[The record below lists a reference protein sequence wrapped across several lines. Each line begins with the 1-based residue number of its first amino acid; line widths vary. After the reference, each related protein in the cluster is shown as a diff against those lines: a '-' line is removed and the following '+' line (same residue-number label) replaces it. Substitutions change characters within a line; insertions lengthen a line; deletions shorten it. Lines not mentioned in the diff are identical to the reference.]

1 MNRFSISVRCATAT
15 AAALLSLTISSSVAA
30 QDRTVPGTADSAGA
44 LILSLTEAVRLAEQK
59 SHEVRIARAGVTR
72 ARGLELQVSSQLL
85 PQLFGSAG
93 YTKTLRSQF
102 SALES
107 PDTST
112 STSPPGP
119 CEQYLR
125 DPAATTAERLAGLE
139 DAQRCALGSNPFG
152 GFGNLGF
159 GAANQYQLGLSLSQ
173 NIFAGGRIRSQIA
186 AARADRRAA
195 EVTLASERAEAALTV
210 AQAYFDAA
218 LSARLAAIAELSLR
232 QSDAVVSQVQLARDV
247 GRTSEFELLRA
258 RVARDNQRPIII
270 QRQGEREIALLRLRQ
285 LLDLALDVPV
295 QLVTPVDDT
304 AAVYAAIAPI
314 RILTEG
320 DDFESRAPVRA
331 ARAGVDA
338 GQASL
343 RAVRA
348 QRLPT
353 VSLTSNYGRV
363 AFPTSGFPGSGDFRE
378 NWTIGIAAQVPLFTG
393 GRQRGEE
400 MSARAALDESRARLE
415 QTRDLAALDVRVQ
428 ETALAQARG
437 AWEAS
442 AGTAEQ
448 AERAYSIA
456 QVRYREGISTQLEL
470 DDSRLLL
477 EQAQVNRA
485 TAARNLQLAIVRV
498 ALLQDLPLQ
507 LQSAGIQIPVTQPAS
522 PEPPRTNTTQPQGQR
537 AAQQQIPGTS
547 IP

>member
-1 MNRFSISVRCATAT
+1 MTRFAMIARD
-15 AAALLSLTISSSVAA
+15 AAATFSLLILIAAGAAA
-30 QDRTVPGTADSAGA
+30 QRPVAPAGDSAGA
-44 LILSLTEAVRLAEQK
+44 ISLTLADAVRLAEQK
-59 SHEVRIARAGVTR
+59 SHEVRIARAGVIR
-72 ARGLELQVSSQLL
+72 ARGLELQAASQLL
-85 PQLFGSAG
+85 PQLFGSAA

-102 SALES
+102 SALTS
-107 PDTST
+107 PDTAT

-125 DPAATTAERLAGLE
+125 DPAASTADRLAGLE
-139 DAQRCALGSNPFG
+139 DAQRCALGDNPFG

-159 GAANQYQLGLSLSQ
+159 GAAHQYQLGLSLSQ
-173 NIFAGGRIRSQIA
+173 NVFAGGRIRSQIA
-186 AARADRRAA
+186 AARAGQRAA
-195 EVTLASERAEAALTV
+195 EVTLASERAQAALTV

-218 LSARLAAIAELSLR
+218 LSDRLAAIAEFSLR
-232 QSDAVVSQVQLARDV
+232 QSDAVVSQVQLAREV

-258 RVARDNQRPIII
+258 RVARDNQRPVLVA
-270 QRQGEREIALLRLRQ
+270 RQSERETSLLRLRQ
-285 LLDLALDVPV
+285 LLDLRLDAPV
-295 QLVTPVDDT
+295 QLVTLVDDT
-304 AAVYAAIAPI
+304 AAVYVAIAPM
-314 RILTEG
+314 RTT
-320 DDFESRAPVRA
+320 DVTDADSRAPVRA

-363 AFPTSGFPGSGDFRE
+363 AYPTSGFPGNNDFRE
-378 NWTIGIAAQVPLFTG
+378 NWTVGLAAQVPLFTG

-400 MSARAALDESRARLE
+400 MAARASLEESRARLE
-415 QTRDLAALDVRVQ
+415 QTKDLAALDVRVQ

-448 AERAYSIA
+448 AERAYAIA

-485 TAARNLQLAIVRV
+485 IAARNLQLAIVRV

-507 LQSAGIQIPVTQPAS
+507 LQSAGIQMPAQQVPL
-522 PEPPRTNTTQPQGQR
+522 PELPRTNTAQAPGRQ
-537 AAQQQIPGTS
+537 AAQQQIPGTT

>member
-1 MNRFSISVRCATAT
+1 MIRPPMLRRLAAAAVLFASATAGAQDRPAVAT
-15 AAALLSLTISSSVAA
+15 DSAGGITLSLT
-30 QDRTVPGTADSAGA
+30 D
-44 LILSLTEAVRLAEQK
+44 AVRLAEQN
-59 SHEVRIARAGVTR
+59 SHDVRIARAGVSR
-72 ARGLELQVSSQLL
+72 ARGLELQAASQLL

-93 YTKTLRSQF
+93 YTKTLKSQF
-102 SALES
+102 SVLAS
-107 PDTST
+107 PDTTT

-119 CEQYLR
+119 CDQYLR
-125 DPAATTAERLAGLE
+125 DPSSTTAERLAGLE
-139 DAQRCALGSNPFG
+139 EAQRCALGANPFG
-152 GFGNLGF
+152 GFDNLGF

-173 NIFAGGRIRSQIA
+173 NLFNGGRVRSQVA
-186 AARADRRAA
+186 AARAGVRAA
-195 EVTLASERAEAALTV
+195 EVTLASERAQAALTV

-218 LSARLAAIAELSLR
+218 LSARLASIAELALR
-232 QSDAVVSQVQLARDV
+232 QSDAVVSQVQLAREV

-258 RVARDNQRPIII
+258 RVARDNQRPVIV
-270 QRQGEREIALLRLRQ
+270 QRRSERDIALLRLRQ
-285 LLDLALDVPV
+285 LLDLPLDAPV
-295 QLVTPVDDT
+295 QLITPVEDT
-304 AAVYAAIAPI
+304 SAVYAAIAP
-314 RILTEG
+314 LTPPAG
-320 DDFESRAPVRA
+320 YDADSRAPVRA

-343 RAVRA
+343 RAIRA
-348 QRLPT
+348 QRLP
-353 VSLTSNYGRV
+353 SLTFISNYGRV
-363 AFPTSGFPGSGDFRE
+363 AYPANAFPSNSDFRE
-378 NWTIGIAAQVPLFTG
+378 NLTVGLSAQMPIFTG

-415 QTRDLAALDVRVQ
+415 QTRDLAALDIRVQ
-428 ETALAQARG
+428 ETTLAQARG

-498 ALLQDLPLQ
+498 TLLRDLPLQ
-507 LQSAGIQIPVTQPAS
+507 LQAAGIQMPAQQA
-522 PEPPRTNTTQPQGQR
+522 PPQEPPRTNTTQPQGQQ
-537 AAQQQIPGTS
+537 AAQQQIPGTQ

>member
-1 MNRFSISVRCATAT
+1 MTRFRLSLRRAASAVLIAS
-15 AAALLSLTISSSVAA
+15 AAASTSAA
-30 QDRTVPGTADSAGA
+30 QDRAVPVRADSTGA
-44 LILSLTEAVRLAEQK
+44 IALSLTDAVRLAEQK
-59 SHEVRIARAGVTR
+59 SHDVRIARAGVTR
-72 ARGLELQVSSQLL
+72 ARGQELQASSQLL
-85 PQLFGSAG
+85 PQLFGSAA
-93 YTKTLRSQF
+93 YTRTLRSQF
-102 SALES
+102 SALAG

-125 DPAATTAERLAGLE
+125 DPSSTTEQRLAGLE
-139 DAQRCALGSNPFG
+139 DAQRCALGTNPFG
-152 GFGNLGF
+152 GFGELGF
-159 GAANQYQLGLSLSQ
+159 GAANQYNLGLSLSQ
-173 NIFAGGRIRSQIA
+173 SIFTGGRIRSQIT
-186 AARADRRAA
+186 AARAGTRAA
-195 EVTLASERAEAALTV
+195 EVTLAAERAQAALTV

-247 GRTSEFELLRA
+247 GTTSEFELLRA
-258 RVARDNQRPIII
+258 RVARDNQRPVLV
-270 QRQGEREIALLRLRQ
+270 QRQSERDIALLRLRQ
-285 LLDLALDVPV
+285 LLALPLDAPV
-295 QLVTPVDDT
+295 RLVTSVDDT
-304 AAVYAAIAPI
+304 AAVYAAIEPI
-314 RILTEG
+314 RLSTDA
-320 DDFESRAPVRA
+320 DDIESRAPVRA

-338 GQASL
+338 GQALL
-343 RAVRA
+343 RATRA
-348 QRLPT
+348 QRLPS

-363 AFPTSGFPGSGDFRE
+363 AFPTTGFPGNDDFRE
-378 NWTIGIAAQVPLFTG
+378 NWTIGIGAQVPLFTG

-400 MSARAALDESRARLE
+400 MAARASLDESRARLE
-415 QTRDLAALDVRVQ
+415 QTRDLAALDARVQ

-498 ALLQDLPLQ
+498 TLLQDLPLQ
-507 LQSAGIQIPVTQPAS
+507 LQSAGIQMPAQQAPP
-522 PEPPRTNTTQPQGQR
+522 PEPPRSSTAQSSGQQ
-537 AAQQQIPGTS
+537 AAQTQIPGTT

>member
-1 MNRFSISVRCATAT
+1 MTLLPPPLRYVP
-15 AAALLSLTISSSVAA
+15 AALLFCVTAASARAQEMPRSSL
-30 QDRTVPGTADSAGA
+30 ADSAVMT
-44 LILSLTEAVRLAEQK
+44 LSLTDAVRLAEQK
-59 SHEVRIARAGVTR
+59 SHDVRIARAGVTR
-72 ARGLELQVSSQLL
+72 ARGLELQVASQLL
-85 PQLFGSAG
+85 PQLFGSAA
-93 YTKTLRSQF
+93 YTRTLRSQF
-102 SALES
+102 SALAR
-107 PDTST
+107 PDTSAT
-112 STSPPGP
+112 TSPPGP
-119 CEQYLR
+119 CDQYLR
-125 DPAATTAERLAGLE
+125 DASATTAERIAGLE
-139 DAQRCALGSNPFG
+139 DAQRCALGGNPFG
-152 GFGNLGF
+152 GLGDLGF
-159 GAANQYQLGLSLSQ
+159 GAANQYNLGLSLSQ
-173 NIFAGGRIRSQIA
+173 NLFTGGRIRSQLA
-186 AARADRRAA
+186 AARAGLRAA
-195 EVTLASERAEAALTV
+195 EVTLASERAQAALTV

-218 LSARLAAIAELSLR
+218 LSARLAAIAELSLL

-258 RVARDNQRPIII
+258 RVARDNQRPVIV
-270 QRQGEREIALLRLRQ
+270 QRRSERDIAMLRLRQ
-285 LLDLALDVPV
+285 LLDLPLDAPV
-295 QLVTPVDDT
+295 RLVTPVEDT
-304 AAVYAAIAPI
+304 AAVYAAIDPI
-314 RILTEG
+314 TPSSL
-320 DDFESRAPVRA
+320 DDDPDSRAPVRV

-353 VSLTSNYGRV
+353 ISLTSNYGRV
-363 AFPTSGFPGSGDFRE
+363 AFPASGFPGNDDFRE
-378 NWTIGIAAQVPLFTG
+378 NWTVGLGAQVPLFTG

-400 MSARAALDESRARLE
+400 MAARAALEESRARLE

-448 AERAYSIA
+448 AERAFSIA

-485 TAARNLQLAIVRV
+485 TAARNFQLAIVRV
-498 ALLQDLPLQ
+498 ALLRDLPLQ
-507 LQSAGIQIPVTQPAS
+507 LQAAGIQMPAQA
-522 PEPPRTNTTQPQGQR
+522 PPPGPPRANTTQPQGQQ
-537 AAQQQIPGTS
+537 AAQQQIPGTQ

>member
-1 MNRFSISVRCATAT
+1 MNRPSIRTPALLAF
-15 AAALLSLTISSSVAA
+15 AALFLAFAPPSGAQERPAGLVQDSTLSITLTL
-30 QDRTVPGTADSAGA
+30 AD
-44 LILSLTEAVRLAEQK
+44 AVKLAELN
-59 SHEVRIARAGVTR
+59 SHDVSIARAGVMR
-72 ARGLELQVSSQLL
+72 ARGQELQLSSQLL
-85 PQLFGSAG
+85 PQLFGSAA

-102 SALES
+102 SALAS

-112 STSPPGP
+112 TTSPPGP
-119 CEQYLR
+119 CDQYLR
-125 DPAATTAERLAGLE
+125 DPSATTAERLAGLE
-139 DAQRCALGSNPFG
+139 DAQLCALGSNPFG
-152 GFGNLGF
+152 GFRNLGF

-173 NIFAGGRIRSQIA
+173 HIFAGGRIRSQIA
-186 AARADRRAA
+186 AARAGRRAA
-195 EVTLASERAEAALTV
+195 EVTLASERAQAALTV

-218 LSARLAAIAELSLR
+218 LSARLAAIAELSMR
-232 QSDAVVSQVQLARDV
+232 QSDAVVTQVQLSRDV

-258 RVARDNQRPIII
+258 RVARDNQRPVIV
-270 QRQGEREIALLRLRQ
+270 QRRSESEIALLRLRQ
-285 LLDLALDVPV
+285 LLDLPLDARV
-295 QLVTPVDDT
+295 QLVTPVEDT
-304 AAVYAAIAPI
+304 GAVYVAIAPL
-314 RILTEG
+314 RLSSG
-320 DDFESRAPVRA
+320 DGDVESRAPVRA

-378 NWTIGIAAQVPLFTG
+378 NWTIGLGAQVPLFTG

-400 MSARAALDESRARLE
+400 MAARATLNESRARLE
-415 QTRDLAALDVRVQ
+415 QTRDLAALDLRVQ
-428 ETALAQARG
+428 ETSLAQARG

-485 TAARNLQLAIVRV
+485 TAARNLQISIVRV

-507 LQSAGIQIPVTQPAS
+507 LQAAGIQLPVTQSAP
-522 PEPPRTNTTQPQGQR
+522 PEPPRSGSTQPQGQS

-547 IP
+547 LP

>member
-1 MNRFSISVRCATAT
+1 MSRLSRAFRYIVALAFFICGISARSSAQEAQRPSAT
-15 AAALLSLTISSSVAA
+15 
-30 QDRTVPGTADSAGA
+30 DSAGA
-44 LILSLTEAVRLAEQK
+44 ITLSLVDAVRLAEQK
-59 SHEVRIARAGVTR
+59 SRDVRIARAGVTR
-72 ARGLELQVSSQLL
+72 ARGLELQTASQLR
-85 PQLFGSAG
+85 PQLFGSAA

-102 SALES
+102 SALAG

-119 CEQYLR
+119 CDQYLR
-125 DPAATTAERLAGLE
+125 DPSATTADRLAGLE
-139 DAQRCALGSNPFG
+139 DAQRCALGTNPFG

-159 GAANQYQLGLSLSQ
+159 GAANQYNLGLSLSQ
-173 NIFAGGRIRSQIA
+173 NIFTGGRIRSQIA
-186 AARADRRAA
+186 AARAGLRAA
-195 EVTLASERAEAALTV
+195 EVTLASERAQAALTV

-258 RVARDNQRPIII
+258 RVARDNQRPVIV
-270 QRQGEREIALLRLRQ
+270 QRRSERDIALLRLRQ
-285 LLDLALDVPV
+285 LLDLPLDAPV
-295 QLVTPVDDT
+295 QLVTPVEDT
-304 AAVYAAIAPI
+304 TAVYAAIAPI
-314 RILTEG
+314 APSAL
-320 DDFESRAPVRA
+320 DNDPDARAPVRA

-343 RAVRA
+343 RAARA
-348 QRLPT
+348 QRLPSI
-353 VSLTSNYGRV
+353 SLTSNYGRV
-363 AFPTSGFPGSGDFRE
+363 AFPTSGFPGANDFRD
-378 NWTIGIAAQVPLFTG
+378 NWTVGVGAQVPLFTG

-400 MSARAALDESRARLE
+400 MAARASLEESRARLE
-415 QTRDLAALDVRVQ
+415 QTRDLAALDIRVQ
-428 ETALAQARG
+428 ETSLAQARG

-448 AERAYSIA
+448 AERAFSIA

-498 ALLQDLPLQ
+498 ALLRDLPLQ
-507 LQSAGIQIPVTQPAS
+507 LQAAGIQTPA
-522 PEPPRTNTTQPQGQR
+522 PQAPPQEPPRTNTTQPQGQQ
-537 AAQQQIPGTS
+537 AAQQQLPGTQ

>member
-1 MNRFSISVRCATAT
+1 MTRFATFARNTTAT
-15 AAALLSLTISSSVAA
+15 VSLLIAGAAGAAAQQPVA
-30 QDRTVPGTADSAGA
+30 RDSAGP
-44 LILSLTEAVRLAEQK
+44 ITLSLADAVRLAEQK
-59 SHEVRIARAGVTR
+59 SHEVQIARAGVTR
-72 ARGLELQVSSQLL
+72 ARGLELQAASQLL
-85 PQLFGSAG
+85 PQLFGSAA

-102 SALES
+102 SGLSS
-107 PDTST
+107 PDTAA

-125 DPAATTAERLAGLE
+125 DASASTEERLAGLE
-139 DAQRCALGSNPFG
+139 NAQLCALGENPFG

-173 NIFAGGRIRSQIA
+173 NIFTGGRVRSQIA
-186 AARADRRAA
+186 AARAGRRAA
-195 EVTLASERAEAALTV
+195 EVTLASERAQAALTV

-218 LSARLAAIAELSLR
+218 LSDRLAAIAELSLR
-232 QSDAVVSQVQLARDV
+232 QSDAVVSQVQLAREV

-258 RVARDNQRPIII
+258 RVARDNQRPLLV
-270 QRQGEREIALLRLRQ
+270 QRQSEREISLLRLRQ
-285 LLDLALDVPV
+285 LLDLRLDAPV

-304 AAVYAAIAPI
+304 AAVYVAIAPM
-314 RILTEG
+314 RTAQVT
-320 DDFESRAPVRA
+320 DPDSRAPVRA

-348 QRLPT
+348 QRLPS

-363 AFPTSGFPGSGDFRE
+363 AFPASGFPGNNDFRE
-378 NWTIGIAAQVPLFTG
+378 NRTIGLTAQVPLFTG

-400 MSARAALDESRARLE
+400 MVARASLDESRARLE
-415 QTRDLAALDVRVQ
+415 QTRELAALDIRVQ

-448 AERAYSIA
+448 AARAFAIA

-498 ALLQDLPLQ
+498 ALLQELPLQ
-507 LQSAGIQIPVTQPAS
+507 LQSAGIPLPAQQQAA
-522 PEPPRTNTTQPQGQR
+522 PEPPRGSTQQQGQGQQ
-537 AAQQQIPGTS
+537 AAQQQIPGTP

>member
-1 MNRFSISVRCATAT
+1 MIRPSMRTQALAAF
-15 AAALLSLTISSSVAA
+15 AALFLAFAPPSGAQERAA
-30 QDRTVPGTADSAGA
+30 GLVPDS
-44 LILSLTEAVRLAEQK
+44 ILSITLTLADAVKLAELK
-59 SHEVRIARAGVTR
+59 SHDVSIARAGVMR
-72 ARGLELQVSSQLL
+72 ARGQELQLSSQLL
-85 PQLFGSAG
+85 PQLFGSAA

-102 SALES
+102 SALAS

-112 STSPPGP
+112 TTSPPGP
-119 CEQYLR
+119 CDQYLR
-125 DPAATTAERLAGLE
+125 DPSATTAERLAGLE
-139 DAQRCALGSNPFG
+139 DAQLCALGSNPFG

-186 AARADRRAA
+186 AARAGRRAA
-195 EVTLASERAEAALTV
+195 EVTLASERAQAALTV

-218 LSARLAAIAELSLR
+218 LSARLAAIAELSMR
-232 QSDAVVSQVQLARDV
+232 QSDAVVTQVQLSRDV

-258 RVARDNQRPIII
+258 RVARDNQRPVIV
-270 QRQGEREIALLRLRQ
+270 QRRSESEIALLRLRQ
-285 LLDLALDVPV
+285 LLDLPLDARV
-295 QLVTPVDDT
+295 QLVTPVEDT
-304 AAVYAAIAPI
+304 GAVYVAIAPL
-314 RILTEG
+314 RLSSG
-320 DDFESRAPVRA
+320 DGDVESRAPVRA

-363 AFPTSGFPGSGDFRE
+363 AFPTSGFPSSGDFRE
-378 NWTIGIAAQVPLFTG
+378 NWTIGLGAQVPLFTG

-400 MSARAALDESRARLE
+400 MAARATLNESRARLE
-415 QTRDLAALDVRVQ
+415 QTRDLAALDLRVQ
-428 ETALAQARG
+428 ETSLAQARG

-477 EQAQVNRA
+477 DQAQVNRA
-485 TAARNLQLAIVRV
+485 TAARNLQISIVRV

-507 LQSAGIQIPVTQPAS
+507 LQAAGIQLPVTQSAP
-522 PEPPRTNTTQPQGQR
+522 PEPPRSGSTQPQGQS

-547 IP
+547 LP

>member
-1 MNRFSISVRCATAT
+1 MTRLSMAARQT
-15 AAALLSLTISSSVAA
+15 AATFSLLSVIAVATSA
-30 QDRTVPGTADSAGA
+30 QQPGAAAGDSAGP
-44 LILSLTEAVRLAEQK
+44 ISLSLAEAVRLAEQK

-72 ARGLELQVSSQLL
+72 ARGLELQAASQLL
-85 PQLFGSAG
+85 PQLFGSAA

-102 SALES
+102 SALSS
-107 PDTST
+107 PDTAT

-125 DPAATTAERLAGLE
+125 DASASTAERLAGLE
-139 DAQRCALGSNPFG
+139 NAQLCALGQNPFG

-173 NIFAGGRIRSQIA
+173 NVFTGGRIRSQIA
-186 AARADRRAA
+186 AARAGRRAA
-195 EVTLASERAEAALTV
+195 EVTLASERAQAALTV

-218 LSARLAAIAELSLR
+218 LSDRLAAIAELSLR
-232 QSDAVVSQVQLARDV
+232 QSDAVVSQVQLAREV

-258 RVARDNQRPIII
+258 RVARDNQRPVLV
-270 QRQGEREIALLRLRQ
+270 QRQSEREISLLRLRQ
-285 LLDLALDVPV
+285 LLDLRLDAPV

-304 AAVYAAIAPI
+304 AAVYVAIAPM
-314 RILTEG
+314 RTAEVT
-320 DDFESRAPVRA
+320 DPDSRAPVRA

-343 RAVRA
+343 RAARA
-348 QRLPT
+348 QRLPA

-363 AFPTSGFPGSGDFRE
+363 AYPASGFPGNNDFRE
-378 NWTIGIAAQVPLFTG
+378 NWTVGLSAQVPLFTG

-400 MSARAALDESRARLE
+400 MAARASLDESRARLE
-415 QTRDLAALDVRVQ
+415 QTRELAALDIRVQ

-448 AERAYSIA
+448 AQRAFAIA

-498 ALLQDLPLQ
+498 ALLQELPLQ
-507 LQSAGIQIPVTQPAS
+507 LQSAGIQLPVQQQAPPEVPRGNAQQQVQQAS
-522 PEPPRTNTTQPQGQR
+522 
-537 AAQQQIPGTS
+537 QQQIPGNP

>member
-1 MNRFSISVRCATAT
+1 MTRDSALLRQTVAVVLAASVAST
-15 AAALLSLTISSSVAA
+15 AAA
-30 QDRTVPGTADSAGA
+30 QDPVPPARADSAGT
-44 LILSLTEAVRLAEQK
+44 ISLSLTEAVRLAEQK
-59 SHEVRIARAGVTR
+59 SHDVRIARAGVTR
-72 ARGLELQVSSQLL
+72 ARGQELQAASQLL

-93 YTKTLRSQF
+93 YTRTLRSQF
-102 SALES
+102 SALSS

-112 STSPPGP
+112 STGPPGP

-125 DPAATTAERLAGLE
+125 DPSATTAERLAGLDE
-139 DAQRCALGSNPFG
+139 AQRCALGTNPFG
-152 GFGNLGF
+152 GFGDLGF
-159 GAANQYQLGLSLSQ
+159 GAANQYNLGLSLSQ
-173 NIFAGGRIRSQIA
+173 SIFTGGRVRSQIA
-186 AARADRRAA
+186 AARAGRRAA
-195 EVTLASERAEAALTV
+195 EVTLASERAQAALTV

-258 RVARDNQRPIII
+258 RVARDNQRPVLV
-270 QRQGEREIALLRLRQ
+270 QRQSEREIALLRLRQ
-285 LLDLALDVPV
+285 LLDLPLDASV

-304 AAVYAAIAPI
+304 AAVYAAIEPSTLSTA
-314 RILTEG
+314 T
-320 DDFESRAPVRA
+320 DDVDSRAPVRA

-343 RAVRA
+343 RAIRA
-348 QRLPT
+348 QRLPS

-363 AFPTSGFPGSGDFRE
+363 AFPTSGFPGNNEFRE
-378 NWTIGIAAQVPLFTG
+378 NWTVGVGAQIPLFTG

-400 MSARAALDESRARLE
+400 MAARASLEESRARLE
-415 QTRDLAALDVRVQ
+415 QTRDLAALDLRVQ

-507 LQSAGIQIPVTQPAS
+507 LQSAGIQLPAQQAPP
-522 PEPPRTNTTQPQGQR
+522 PEPPRSNTTQPQAQQ
-537 AAQQQIPGTS
+537 AAQQQIPGTT

>member
-1 MNRFSISVRCATAT
+1 MSRFLLFRYLAVVALPLCSTSSDSSAQDAPRP
-15 AAALLSLTISSSVAA
+15 AAADTAGAITLSLT
-30 QDRTVPGTADSAGA
+30 D
-44 LILSLTEAVRLAEQK
+44 AVRLAEQK
-59 SHEVRIARAGVTR
+59 SHDVRIARAGVTR
-72 ARGLELQVSSQLL
+72 ARGLELQVASQLL
-85 PQLFGSAG
+85 PQLFGSAA

-102 SALES
+102 SALAS
-107 PDTST
+107 PDTTT

-119 CEQYLR
+119 CDQYLR
-125 DPAATTAERLAGLE
+125 DPSATTAERLAGLE
-139 DAQRCALGSNPFG
+139 NAQRCALGTNPFG

-159 GAANQYQLGLSLSQ
+159 GAANQYNLGLSLSQ
-173 NIFAGGRIRSQIA
+173 NVFTGGRIRSQIA
-186 AARADRRAA
+186 AARAGLRAA
-195 EVTLASERAEAALTV
+195 EVTLASERAQAALTV

-232 QSDAVVSQVQLARDV
+232 QSDAVVSQVQLAREV

-258 RVARDNQRPIII
+258 RVARDNQRPVIV
-270 QRQGEREIALLRLRQ
+270 QRRSERDIALLRLRQ
-285 LLDLALDVPV
+285 LLDLPLDAPV
-295 QLVTPVDDT
+295 QLVTPVEDT
-304 AAVYAAIAPI
+304 AAVYAAIGPIAPSA
-314 RILTEG
+314 L
-320 DDFESRAPVRA
+320 DNDPDSRAPVRA

-353 VSLTSNYGRV
+353 ISLTSNYGRV
-363 AFPTSGFPGSGDFRE
+363 AFPTSGFPGNNDFRE
-378 NWTIGIAAQVPLFTG
+378 NWTVGLGAQVPLFTG

-400 MSARAALDESRARLE
+400 LAARASLEESRARLE
-415 QTRDLAALDVRVQ
+415 QTRDLAALDIRVQ

-448 AERAYSIA
+448 ADRAFSIA

-498 ALLQDLPLQ
+498 ALLRDLPLQ
-507 LQSAGIQIPVTQPAS
+507 LQAAGIQTTAQQAPSQ
-522 PEPPRTNTTQPQGQR
+522 EPPRTNTTQPQGQQ
-537 AAQQQIPGTS
+537 AAQQQLPGPQIP
-547 IP
+547 

>member
-1 MNRFSISVRCATAT
+1 MIRIAMYARHAVATFLLVIAI
-15 AAALLSLTISSSVAA
+15 AAGAGAQQPVAPA
-30 QDRTVPGTADSAGA
+30 GDSAGPVT
-44 LILSLTEAVRLAEQK
+44 LTLAEAVRLAEDK

-72 ARGLELQVSSQLL
+72 ARGLELQAASQLL
-85 PQLFGSAG
+85 PQLFGSAA

-102 SALES
+102 SALSS
-107 PDTST
+107 PDTAT

-125 DPAATTAERLAGLE
+125 DASASTAERLAGLE
-139 DAQRCALGSNPFG
+139 NAQLCALGQNPFG

-173 NIFAGGRIRSQIA
+173 NVFTGGRIRSQIA
-186 AARADRRAA
+186 AARAGRRAA
-195 EVTLASERAEAALTV
+195 EVTLASERAQAALTV

-218 LSARLAAIAELSLR
+218 LSERLAAIAELSLR

-258 RVARDNQRPIII
+258 RVARDNQRPVLV
-270 QRQGEREIALLRLRQ
+270 QRQSEREISLLRLRQ
-285 LLDLALDVPV
+285 LLDLRLDAPI
-295 QLVTPVDDT
+295 QLATPVDDT
-304 AAVYAAIAPI
+304 AAVYVAIAPM
-314 RILTEG
+314 RTAEVT
-320 DDFESRAPVRA
+320 DPDSRAPVRA

-348 QRLPT
+348 QRLPAVT
-353 VSLTSNYGRV
+353 LTSNYGRV
-363 AFPTSGFPGSGDFRE
+363 AFPASGFPGNNDFRE
-378 NWTIGIAAQVPLFTG
+378 NWTIGLAAQVPLFTG

-400 MSARAALDESRARLE
+400 MAARGSLEESRARLE
-415 QTRDLAALDVRVQ
+415 QIRELAALDIRVQ

-442 AGTAEQ
+442 AGTAELAQ
-448 AERAYSIA
+448 RAFAIA

-470 DDSRLLL
+470 DDARLLL
-477 EQAQVNRA
+477 EQAEVNRA

-498 ALLQDLPLQ
+498 ALLQELPLQ
-507 LQSAGIQIPVTQPAS
+507 LQSAGIQLPAQQQAP
-522 PEPPRTNTTQPQGQR
+522 PEPLRGNTQQAQGQQ
-537 AAQQQIPGTS
+537 ATQQQIPGTP

>member
-1 MNRFSISVRCATAT
+1 MIRFAMHAGH
-15 AAALLSLTISSSVAA
+15 AAATFSLVIAIAAGAGAQQPVAPA
-30 QDRTVPGTADSAGA
+30 GDSAGP
-44 LILSLTEAVRLAEQK
+44 LTLTLAEAVRLAEDK

-72 ARGLELQVSSQLL
+72 ARGLELQAASQLL
-85 PQLFGSAG
+85 PQLFGSAA

-102 SALES
+102 SALSS
-107 PDTST
+107 PDTAT

-125 DPAATTAERLAGLE
+125 DASASTAERLAGLE
-139 DAQRCALGSNPFG
+139 NAQRCALGQNPFG

-173 NIFAGGRIRSQIA
+173 NVFTGGRIRSQIA
-186 AARADRRAA
+186 AARAGRRAA
-195 EVTLASERAEAALTV
+195 EVTLASERAQAALTV

-218 LSARLAAIAELSLR
+218 LSERLAAIAELSLR

-258 RVARDNQRPIII
+258 RVARDNQRPVLV
-270 QRQGEREIALLRLRQ
+270 QRQSEREISLLRLRQ
-285 LLDLALDVPV
+285 LLDLRLDAPV
-295 QLVTPVDDT
+295 QLATPVDDT
-304 AAVYAAIAPI
+304 GAVYVAIAPM
-314 RILTEG
+314 RTAEVT
-320 DDFESRAPVRA
+320 DPDSRAPVRA

-348 QRLPT
+348 QRLPAVT
-353 VSLTSNYGRV
+353 LTSNYGRV
-363 AFPTSGFPGSGDFRE
+363 AFPASGFPGNNDFRE
-378 NWTIGIAAQVPLFTG
+378 NWTIGLAAQVPLFIG
-393 GRQRGEE
+393 GRKRGEE
-400 MSARAALDESRARLE
+400 MAARGSLEESRARLE
-415 QTRDLAALDVRVQ
+415 QIRELAALDIRVQ

-442 AGTAEQ
+442 AGTAELAQ
-448 AERAYSIA
+448 RAFAIA

-477 EQAQVNRA
+477 EQAEVNRA

-498 ALLQDLPLQ
+498 ALLQELPLQ
-507 LQSAGIQIPVTQPAS
+507 LQSAGIQLPAQQQQAP
-522 PEPPRTNTTQPQGQR
+522 PEPPRGNTQQAQGQQ
-537 AAQQQIPGTS
+537 ASQQQIPGNQ

>member
-1 MNRFSISVRCATAT
+1 MRTQALAAF
-15 AAALLSLTISSSVAA
+15 AALFLAFAPPSGAQERAA
-30 QDRTVPGTADSAGA
+30 GLVPDS
-44 LILSLTEAVRLAEQK
+44 ILSITLTLADAVKLAELK
-59 SHEVRIARAGVTR
+59 SHDVSIARAGVMR
-72 ARGLELQVSSQLL
+72 ARGQELQLSSQLL
-85 PQLFGSAG
+85 PQLFGSAA

-102 SALES
+102 SALAS

-112 STSPPGP
+112 TTSPPGP
-119 CEQYLR
+119 CDQYLR
-125 DPAATTAERLAGLE
+125 DPSATTAERLAGLE
-139 DAQRCALGSNPFG
+139 DAQLCALGSNPFG

-186 AARADRRAA
+186 AARAGRRAA
-195 EVTLASERAEAALTV
+195 EVTLASERAQAALTV

-218 LSARLAAIAELSLR
+218 LSARLAAIAELSMR
-232 QSDAVVSQVQLARDV
+232 QSDAVVTQVQLSRDV

-258 RVARDNQRPIII
+258 RVARDNQRPVIV
-270 QRQGEREIALLRLRQ
+270 QRRSESEIALLRLRQ
-285 LLDLALDVPV
+285 LLDLPLDARV
-295 QLVTPVDDT
+295 QLVTPVEDT
-304 AAVYAAIAPI
+304 GAVYVAIAPL
-314 RILTEG
+314 RLSSG
-320 DDFESRAPVRA
+320 DGDVESRAPVRA

-363 AFPTSGFPGSGDFRE
+363 AFPTSGFPSSGDFRE
-378 NWTIGIAAQVPLFTG
+378 NWTIGLGAQVPLFTG

-400 MSARAALDESRARLE
+400 MAARATLNESRARLE
-415 QTRDLAALDVRVQ
+415 QTRDLAALDLRVQ
-428 ETALAQARG
+428 ETSLAQARG

-477 EQAQVNRA
+477 DQAQVNRA
-485 TAARNLQLAIVRV
+485 TAARNLQISIVRV

-507 LQSAGIQIPVTQPAS
+507 LQAAGIQLPVTQSAP
-522 PEPPRTNTTQPQGQR
+522 PEPPRSGSTQPQGQS

-547 IP
+547 LP

>member
-1 MNRFSISVRCATAT
+1 MNRLAMLARHAGATVSLVIAI
-15 AAALLSLTISSSVAA
+15 AAGAGGQQPVARAGDSTGPISLTLA
-30 QDRTVPGTADSAGA
+30 
-44 LILSLTEAVRLAEQK
+44 EAMRLAEQK

-72 ARGLELQVSSQLL
+72 ARGLELQAASQQL
-85 PQLFGSAG
+85 PQLFGSAA

-102 SALES
+102 SALSS
-107 PDTST
+107 PDTGT

-125 DPAATTAERLAGLE
+125 DASASTAERLAGLE
-139 DAQRCALGSNPFG
+139 NAQLCALGQNPFG

-173 NIFAGGRIRSQIA
+173 NLFTGGRIRSQIA
-186 AARADRRAA
+186 AARAGRRAA
-195 EVTLASERAEAALTV
+195 EVTLASERAQAALTV

-218 LSARLAAIAELSLR
+218 LSERLAAIAELSLR
-232 QSDAVVSQVQLARDV
+232 QSDAVVSQVQLAREV

-258 RVARDNQRPIII
+258 RVARDNQRPVLV
-270 QRQGEREIALLRLRQ
+270 QRQSEREISLLRLRQ
-285 LLDLALDVPV
+285 LLDLRLDAPV

-304 AAVYAAIAPI
+304 AAVYVAIAPI
-314 RILTEG
+314 RTAEVT
-320 DDFESRAPVRA
+320 DPDSRAPVRA

-348 QRLPT
+348 QRLPA

-363 AFPTSGFPGSGDFRE
+363 AYPTSGFPGNNDFRE
-378 NWTIGIAAQVPLFTG
+378 NWTVGLAAQVPLFTG

-400 MSARAALDESRARLE
+400 MAARGALEESRARLE
-415 QTRDLAALDVRVQ
+415 QIRELAALDVRVQ

-448 AERAYSIA
+448 ARRAFAIA

-477 EQAQVNRA
+477 EQAEVNRA

-498 ALLQDLPLQ
+498 ALLQELPLQ
-507 LQSAGIQIPVTQPAS
+507 LQSAGIQLPAQQQAP
-522 PEPPRTNTTQPQGQR
+522 PEPPRGSTQQSQGQQ
-537 AAQQQIPGTS
+537 ASQQQIPGNP

>member
-1 MNRFSISVRCATAT
+1 MSRLAMLARHAGATVSLLIGI
-15 AAALLSLTISSSVAA
+15 AAGAGAQQPAA
-30 QDRTVPGTADSAGA
+30 QAGDSAGS
-44 LILSLTEAVRLAEQK
+44 ISLTLAEAVRLAEEK

-72 ARGLELQVSSQLL
+72 ARGLELQAASQQL

-102 SALES
+102 SALSS
-107 PDTST
+107 PDTAA

-125 DPAATTAERLAGLE
+125 DASASTAERLAGLE
-139 DAQRCALGSNPFG
+139 NAQLCALGQSPFS

-173 NIFAGGRIRSQIA
+173 NVFTGGRIRSQIA
-186 AARADRRAA
+186 AARAGRRAA
-195 EVTLASERAEAALTV
+195 EVTLASERAQAALTV

-218 LSARLAAIAELSLR
+218 LSERLAAIAELSLR
-232 QSDAVVSQVQLARDV
+232 QSDAVVSQVQLAREV

-258 RVARDNQRPIII
+258 RVARDNQRPVLV
-270 QRQGEREIALLRLRQ
+270 QRQSEREISLLRLRQ
-285 LLDLALDVPV
+285 LLDLRLDAPV

-304 AAVYAAIAPI
+304 AAVYVAIAPM
-314 RILTEG
+314 RTAEVT
-320 DDFESRAPVRA
+320 DPDSRAPVRA

-348 QRLPT
+348 QRLPA

-363 AFPTSGFPGSGDFRE
+363 AYPTSGFPGNNDFRE
-378 NWTIGIAAQVPLFTG
+378 NWTVGLAAQVPLFTG

-400 MSARAALDESRARLE
+400 MAARGSLEEARARLE
-415 QTRDLAALDVRVQ
+415 QIRELAALDIRVQ

-448 AERAYSIA
+448 ARRAFAIA

-477 EQAQVNRA
+477 EQAEVNRA

-498 ALLQDLPLQ
+498 ALLQELPLQ
-507 LQSAGIQIPVTQPAS
+507 LQSAGIQLPAQQQAP
-522 PEPPRTNTTQPQGQR
+522 PEPPRGSTQQSQGQQ
-537 AAQQQIPGTS
+537 ASQQQIPGNP

>member
-1 MNRFSISVRCATAT
+1 MNLYQALKHVAAFVVMTCAFSGTIESQQPAPRPAETAR
-15 AAALLSLTISSSVAA
+15 AVALSLT
-30 QDRTVPGTADSAGA
+30 D
-44 LILSLTEAVRLAEQK
+44 AVRLAEQN
-59 SHEVRIARAGVTR
+59 SHDVAVARAAVMR
-72 ARGLELQVSSQLL
+72 ARGLEMQASSQLL
-85 PQLFGSAG
+85 PQLFGSAA

-102 SALES
+102 SALAE
-107 PDTST
+107 PDTS
-112 STSPPGP
+112 SSSSPPGP
-119 CEQYLR
+119 CDQYLR
-125 DPAATTAERLAGLE
+125 GPSSTTEDRLAGLE
-139 DAQRCALGSNPFG
+139 DAQRCALGTNPFG

-173 NIFAGGRIRSQIA
+173 NIFAGGRIRAQIA
-186 AARADRRAA
+186 AARAGRRAA
-195 EVTLASERAEAALTV
+195 EVTLASERAQAALTV

-218 LSARLAAIAELSLR
+218 LSARLATIADASLR
-232 QSDAVVSQVQLARDV
+232 QSDAMVSQVQLAREV

-258 RVARDNQRPIII
+258 RVARDNQRPIIV
-270 QRQGEREIALLRLRQ
+270 QRRSESEIALLRLRQ
-285 LLDLALDVPV
+285 LLDLPLDAPV
-295 QLVTPVDDT
+295 QLVTPVEDT
-304 AAVYAAIAPI
+304 AAVHVAIADI
-314 RILTEG
+314 RVSTSTT
-320 DDFESRAPVRA
+320 DADSRAPVRA
-331 ARAGVDA
+331 ARAAVDA
-338 GQASL
+338 GQATL

-348 QRLPT
+348 QRLP
-353 VSLTSNYGRV
+353 SIALTSNYGRV
-363 AFPTSGFPGSGDFRE
+363 AFPTSGFPSNSDFRE
-378 NWTIGIAAQVPLFTG
+378 NWTVGVGAQVPLFTG

-400 MSARAALDESRARLE
+400 MTARAGLAESRARLE
-415 QTRDLAALDVRVQ
+415 QARDLAALDIRVQ
-428 ETALAQARG
+428 ETSLAQARG

-448 AERAYSIA
+448 AERAYAIA

-507 LQSAGIQIPVTQPAS
+507 LQSAGIQATVT
-522 PEPPRTNTTQPQGQR
+522 PPSAPDAPRANPIQPQGQQ

>member
-1 MNRFSISVRCATAT
+1 MIRPSMRTPALAAF
-15 AAALLSLTISSSVAA
+15 AALFLAFAPPSGAQERAAGLVPDSTISI
-30 QDRTVPGTADSAGA
+30 TLTLAD
-44 LILSLTEAVRLAEQK
+44 AVKLAELK
-59 SHEVRIARAGVTR
+59 SHDVSIARAGVMR
-72 ARGLELQVSSQLL
+72 ARGQELQLSSQLL
-85 PQLFGSAG
+85 PQLFGSAA

-102 SALES
+102 SALAS

-112 STSPPGP
+112 TTSPPGP
-119 CEQYLR
+119 CDQYLR
-125 DPAATTAERLAGLE
+125 DPSATTAERLAGLE
-139 DAQRCALGSNPFG
+139 DAQLCALGSNPFG
-152 GFGNLGF
+152 GFRNLGF

-186 AARADRRAA
+186 AARAGRRAA
-195 EVTLASERAEAALTV
+195 EVTLASERAQAALTV

-218 LSARLAAIAELSLR
+218 LSARLAAIAELSMR
-232 QSDAVVSQVQLARDV
+232 QSDAVVTQVQLSRDV

-258 RVARDNQRPIII
+258 RVARDNQRPVIV
-270 QRQGEREIALLRLRQ
+270 QRRSESEIALLRLRQ
-285 LLDLALDVPV
+285 LLDLPLDARV
-295 QLVTPVDDT
+295 QLVTPVEDT
-304 AAVYAAIAPI
+304 GAVYVAIAPL
-314 RILTEG
+314 RLSSG
-320 DDFESRAPVRA
+320 DGDVESRAPVRA

-363 AFPTSGFPGSGDFRE
+363 AFPTNGFPGSGDFRE
-378 NWTIGIAAQVPLFTG
+378 NWTIGLGAQVPLFTG

-400 MSARAALDESRARLE
+400 MAARATLNESRARLE
-415 QTRDLAALDVRVQ
+415 QTRDLAALDLRVQ
-428 ETALAQARG
+428 ETSLAQARG

-485 TAARNLQLAIVRV
+485 TAARNLQISIVRV
-498 ALLQDLPLQ
+498 ELLQDLPLQ
-507 LQSAGIQIPVTQPAS
+507 LQAAGIQLPVTQSAP
-522 PEPPRTNTTQPQGQR
+522 PEPPRSGSTQPQGQS

-547 IP
+547 LP

>member
-1 MNRFSISVRCATAT
+1 MIRLAMHARH
-15 AAALLSLTISSSVAA
+15 AAATFSLIFAIAA
-30 QDRTVPGTADSAGA
+30 GAGAQQPAASAGDSAGP
-44 LILSLTEAVRLAEQK
+44 LTLTLAEAVRLAEDK
-59 SHEVRIARAGVTR
+59 SHAVRIARAGVTR
-72 ARGLELQVSSQLL
+72 ARGLELQAASQLL
-85 PQLFGSAG
+85 PQLFGSAA

-102 SALES
+102 SALSS
-107 PDTST
+107 PDTAT

-125 DPAATTAERLAGLE
+125 DASASTAERLAGLE
-139 DAQRCALGSNPFG
+139 NAQLCALGRNPFG
-152 GFGNLGF
+152 GFGKLGF

-173 NIFAGGRIRSQIA
+173 NVFTGGRIRSQIA
-186 AARADRRAA
+186 AARAGRRAA
-195 EVTLASERAEAALTV
+195 EVTLASERAQAALTV

-218 LSARLAAIAELSLR
+218 LSERLAAIAELSLR

-258 RVARDNQRPIII
+258 RVARDNQRPVLV
-270 QRQGEREIALLRLRQ
+270 QRQSEREISLLRLRQ
-285 LLDLALDVPV
+285 LLDLRLDAPV
-295 QLVTPVDDT
+295 QLATPVDDT
-304 AAVYAAIAPI
+304 AAVYVAIAPM
-314 RILTEG
+314 RTAG
-320 DDFESRAPVRA
+320 VTDPDSRAPVRA

-348 QRLPT
+348 QRLPA

-363 AFPTSGFPGSGDFRE
+363 AFPTSGFPGNNDFRE
-378 NWTIGIAAQVPLFTG
+378 NWTIGLAAQVPLLTG

-400 MSARAALDESRARLE
+400 MAARGSLEESRTRLE
-415 QTRDLAALDVRVQ
+415 QVRELAALDIRVQ

-442 AGTAEQ
+442 AGTAELAQ
-448 AERAYSIA
+448 RAFAIA

-477 EQAQVNRA
+477 EQAEVNRA

-498 ALLQDLPLQ
+498 ALLQELPLQ
-507 LQSAGIQIPVTQPAS
+507 LQSAGIQLPAQQQAP
-522 PEPPRTNTTQPQGQR
+522 PEPPRGNTQQARGQQ
-537 AAQQQIPGTS
+537 ASQQQIPGNP

>member
-1 MNRFSISVRCATAT
+1 MTRRYMTLCR
-15 AAALLSLTISSSVAA
+15 AAAVLLVAAGAASTSAA
-30 QDRTVPGTADSAGA
+30 QDRALPMSTDSAGA
-44 LILSLTEAVRLAEQK
+44 IVLSLNDAVRLAEQK
-59 SHEVRIARAGVTR
+59 SHDVRIARAGVSR
-72 ARGLELQVSSQLL
+72 ARGQELQASSQLL

-93 YTKTLRSQF
+93 YTRTLKSQF
-102 SALES
+102 SALAGG
-107 PDTST
+107 PDTTT

-125 DPAATTAERLAGLE
+125 DPSSSTEARLAGLE
-139 DAQRCALGSNPFG
+139 DAQRCALGTNPFG
-152 GFGNLGF
+152 GFGDLGF
-159 GAANQYQLGLSLSQ
+159 GAANQYNLGLSLSQ
-173 NIFAGGRIRSQIA
+173 NVFNGGRVRSQLA
-186 AARADRRAA
+186 AARAGRRAA
-195 EVTLASERAEAALTV
+195 EVTLAAERAQAALTV

-258 RVARDNQRPIII
+258 RVARDNQRPVLV
-270 QRQGEREIALLRLRQ
+270 QRQSERDIALLRLRQ
-285 LLDLALDVPV
+285 LLDLPLDAPV

-304 AAVYAAIAPI
+304 AAVYAAIEPI
-314 RILTEG
+314 RLST
-320 DDFESRAPVRA
+320 DDDDVESRAPVRA

-338 GQASL
+338 GQALL
-343 RAVRA
+343 RAARA
-348 QRLPT
+348 QRLPS

-363 AFPTSGFPGSGDFRE
+363 AFPTSGFPGNDEFRE
-378 NWTIGIAAQVPLFTG
+378 NWTIGIGAQVPLFTG

-400 MSARAALDESRARLE
+400 MAARASLDESRARLE
-415 QTRDLAALDVRVQ
+415 QTRDLAALDARVQ
-428 ETALAQARG
+428 QTALAQARG

-507 LQSAGIQIPVTQPAS
+507 LQSAGIQTPAQQAPS
-522 PEPPRTNTTQPQGQR
+522 EPPRANTTQPQGQQ
-537 AAQQQIPGTS
+537 AAQQQIPGTT

>member
-1 MNRFSISVRCATAT
+1 MMGRSFRRLCLSAVAILASAPGLGAQAQTPSVDSAIAIT
-15 AAALLSLTISSSVAA
+15 LSLA
-30 QDRTVPGTADSAGA
+30 
-44 LILSLTEAVRLAEQK
+44 EAVLLAEQK
-59 SHEVRIARAGVTR
+59 SHDVSIARAGVMR
-72 ARGLELQVSSQLL
+72 ARGHELQATSQLL

-102 SALES
+102 SALAS
-107 PDTST
+107 PDTTPST
-112 STSPPGP
+112 APPGP
-119 CEQYLR
+119 CDQYLR
-125 DPAATTAERLAGLE
+125 GPEATNDERIGGLE
-139 DAQRCALGSNPFG
+139 DAQRCALGANPFG
-152 GFGNLGF
+152 GFDNLGF
-159 GAANQYQLGLSLSQ
+159 GAANQYQMGLSLSQ
-173 NIFAGGRIRSQIA
+173 NVFTGGRIRAQIA
-186 AARADRRAA
+186 AARASRRAA
-195 EVTLASERAEAALTV
+195 EVMLASERAQAALTV

-218 LSARLAAIAELSLR
+218 LTARLAAIAELSLR

-258 RVARDNQRPIII
+258 RVARDNQRPIIS
-270 QRQGEREIALLRLRQ
+270 QRQSEREIALLRLRQ
-285 LLDLALDVPV
+285 LLDLPLDAPLR
-295 QLVTPVDDT
+295 LVTPVEDT
-304 AAVYAAIAPI
+304 AAVHVAIAPL
-314 RILTEG
+314 RLEG
-320 DDFESRAPVRA
+320 DGVEPDSRAPVRA

-348 QRLPT
+348 QRLPAI
-353 VSLTSNYGRV
+353 SLTSNYGRI
-363 AFPTSGFPGSGDFRE
+363 AYPRSGFPRNDEFRE
-378 NWTIGIAAQVPLFTG
+378 NWTVGLAATMPLFTG
-393 GRQRGEE
+393 GRIRGEE
-400 MSARAALDESRARLE
+400 MAARASLSESRARFE
-415 QTRDLAALDVRVQ
+415 QTRDLAALDIRVQ
-428 ETALAQARG
+428 QTALAQARE

-448 AERAYSIA
+448 AERAFGIA

-507 LQSAGIQIPVTQPAS
+507 LQSAGIQLPVAQQAP
-522 PEPPRTNTTQPQGQR
+522 PELPRSSGAQPQGQQ
-537 AAQQQIPGTS
+537 ASQQQSPGTP

>member
-1 MNRFSISVRCATAT
+1 MNRFPPPVRHAT
-15 AAALLSLTISSSVAA
+15 AAVLFWITVSSNLAA
-30 QDRTVPGTADSAGA
+30 QDRPAPRAGDSAGV
-44 LILSLTEAVRLAEQK
+44 ISLSLTEAVRLAEQK
-59 SHEVRIARAGVTR
+59 SHDVSIARAGVAR
-72 ARGLELQVSSQLL
+72 ARGQELQAASQLL
-85 PQLFGSAG
+85 PQLFGSAA
-93 YTKTLRSQF
+93 YTRTLRSQF
-102 SALES
+102 SALAS
-107 PDTST
+107 PDTTAST
-112 STSPPGP
+112 FPPGP
-119 CEQYLR
+119 CDQYLR
-125 DPAATTAERLAGLE
+125 DPAATTAERLEGLE
-139 DAQRCALGSNPFG
+139 NAQRCALGTNPFG
-152 GFGNLGF
+152 DFGNLGF

-173 NIFAGGRIRSQIA
+173 NIFAGGRIRAQIA
-186 AARADRRAA
+186 ATRAGRRAA
-195 EVTLASERAEAALTV
+195 EVTLASERAQAALTV

-258 RVARDNQRPIII
+258 RVARDNQRPVLV
-270 QRQGEREIALLRLRQ
+270 QRQSEREIALLRLRQ
-285 LLDLALDVPV
+285 LLDLPLDAQV

-304 AAVYAAIAPI
+304 TAVYAAIAPI
-314 RILTEG
+314 RLVSDG
-320 DDFESRAPVRA
+320 ADLESRAPVRA

-363 AFPTSGFPGSGDFRE
+363 AFPTSGFPGNNDFRE
-378 NWTIGIAAQVPLFTG
+378 NWTVGIGAQVPLFTG

-400 MSARAALDESRARLE
+400 MAARAALDESRARLE
-415 QTRDLAALDVRVQ
+415 QVRDLAALDSRVQ

-448 AERAYSIA
+448 AERAYGIA

-498 ALLQDLPLQ
+498 TLLQDLPLQ
-507 LQSAGIQIPVTQPAS
+507 LQSAGIQLPVTQPPPA
-522 PEPPRTNTTQPQGQR
+522 EPARANPTQPQARQ
-537 AAQQQIPGTS
+537 AAQQQIPGTFT
-547 IP
+547 P

>member
-1 MNRFSISVRCATAT
+1 MKPYRTIPQV
-15 AAALLSLTISSSVAA
+15 AALSALLFTYTAVAPAQQYPVPAGVDTARALSLSLT
-30 QDRTVPGTADSAGA
+30 D
-44 LILSLTEAVRLAEQK
+44 AVRLAEQN
-59 SHEVRIARAGVTR
+59 SHDVALARAAVAR
-72 ARGLELQVSSQLL
+72 ARGLEMQASSQLL
-85 PQLFGSAG
+85 PQLFGSVG

-102 SALES
+102 SALAE
-107 PDTST
+107 PDTSA

-119 CEQYLR
+119 CDRYLR
-125 DPAATTAERLAGLE
+125 GPSSSTVDRLAGLE
-139 DAQRCALGSNPFG
+139 EAQRCALGTNPFG

-173 NIFAGGRIRSQIA
+173 NVFAGGRTRAQIS
-186 AARADRRAA
+186 AARAGRGAA
-195 EVTLASERAEAALTV
+195 EITLASERARAALTV

-218 LSARLAAIAELSLR
+218 LSARLASIADASLR
-232 QSDAVVSQVQLARDV
+232 QSDAVVAQVQLARDV

-258 RVARDNQRPIII
+258 RVARDNQRPIIV
-270 QRQGEREIALLRLRQ
+270 QRRSESEIALLRLRQ
-285 LLDLALDVPV
+285 LLDLPLDAPV

-304 AAVYAAIAPI
+304 TAVHVAIAGI
-314 RILTEG
+314 RVSV
-320 DDFESRAPVRA
+320 DDSDIDSRAPVRA
-331 ARAGVDA
+331 ARAAVDA

-348 QRLPT
+348 QRLPSI
-353 VSLTSNYGRV
+353 SLASNYGRV
-363 AFPTSGFPGSGDFRE
+363 AFPRSGFPASGDLRD
-378 NWTIGIAAQVPLFTG
+378 NWTVGIRAQVPLFTG

-400 MSARAALDESRARLE
+400 VVARAAVDESLARLE
-415 QTRDLAALDVRVQ
+415 QTRDLAALDFRVQ
-428 ETALAQARG
+428 ERALAQARG

-448 AERAYSIA
+448 AQRAYSIA

-485 TAARNLQLAIVRV
+485 TAARNLQIAIVRV
-498 ALLQDLPLQ
+498 ALLRDLPLL
-507 LQSAGIQIPVTQPAS
+507 LQSAGIQATPVQAPAA
-522 PEPPRTNTTQPQGQR
+522 ETPRTGPPQPQGQQ

>member
-1 MNRFSISVRCATAT
+1 MTRDPALFRRAVAVMLAATVAST
-15 AAALLSLTISSSVAA
+15 AAAQDSVQPA
-30 QDRTVPGTADSAGA
+30 RADSAGA
-44 LILSLTEAVRLAEQK
+44 ISLSLTEAVRLAEQK
-59 SHEVRIARAGVTR
+59 SHDVRLARAGVTR
-72 ARGLELQVSSQLL
+72 ARGQELQAASQLL

-93 YTKTLRSQF
+93 YTRTLRSQF
-102 SALES
+102 SALSS

-112 STSPPGP
+112 FRGPPGP
-119 CEQYLR
+119 CDQYLR
-125 DPAATTAERLAGLE
+125 DPSATTAERLAGLE
-139 DAQRCALGSNPFG
+139 DAQRCASGTNPFG
-152 GFGNLGF
+152 GFGDLGF
-159 GAANQYQLGLSLSQ
+159 GATNQYNLGLSLSQ
-173 NIFAGGRIRSQIA
+173 SIFTGGRVRSQIA
-186 AARADRRAA
+186 AARAGRRAA
-195 EVTLASERAEAALTV
+195 EVTLAAERAQAALTV

-232 QSDAVVSQVQLARDV
+232 QSDAVVAQVQLARDV

-258 RVARDNQRPIII
+258 RVARDNQRPVLV
-270 QRQGEREIALLRLRQ
+270 QREGEREIALLRLRQ
-285 LLDLALDVPV
+285 LLDLPLDAPV
-295 QLVTPVDDT
+295 RLVTPVDDT
-304 AAVYAAIAPI
+304 AAVYAAIEPI
-314 RILTEG
+314 TLSTAS
-320 DDFESRAPVRA
+320 DDVDSRAPVRA

-343 RAVRA
+343 RAIRA
-348 QRLPT
+348 QRLPS
-353 VSLTSNYGRV
+353 VSLTSSYGRV
-363 AFPTSGFPGSGDFRE
+363 AFPTSGFPGNNEFRE
-378 NWTIGIAAQVPLFTG
+378 NWTVGVGAQVPLFTG

-400 MSARAALDESRARLE
+400 MAARASLEESRARLE
-415 QTRDLAALDVRVQ
+415 QTRDLAALDLRVQ

-448 AERAYSIA
+448 AERAYGIA

-507 LQSAGIQIPVTQPAS
+507 LQSAGIQLPAQQAS
-522 PEPPRTNTTQPQGQR
+522 PPEPPRGNTTQPQARQ
-537 AAQQQIPGTS
+537 AAQQQLPGTT

>member
-1 MNRFSISVRCATAT
+1 MTRLSMAARQTAATFSLLSVIAVAT
-15 AAALLSLTISSSVAA
+15 AAQQPVAA
-30 QDRTVPGTADSAGA
+30 AGDSAGP
-44 LILSLTEAVRLAEQK
+44 ISLSLAEAVRMAEQK
-59 SHEVRIARAGVTR
+59 SHDVRIARAGVTR
-72 ARGLELQVSSQLL
+72 ARGLELQAASQLL

-102 SALES
+102 SALSS
-107 PDTST
+107 PDTAT

-125 DPAATTAERLAGLE
+125 DASASTAERLAGLE
-139 DAQRCALGSNPFG
+139 NAQLCALGQNPFG

-173 NIFAGGRIRSQIA
+173 NVFAGGRIRSQIA
-186 AARADRRAA
+186 VARAGRRAA
-195 EVTLASERAEAALTV
+195 EVTLASERAQAALTV

-218 LSARLAAIAELSLR
+218 LSDRLAAIAELSLR
-232 QSDAVVSQVQLARDV
+232 QSDAVVSQVQLAREV

-258 RVARDNQRPIII
+258 RVARDNQRPVLV
-270 QRQGEREIALLRLRQ
+270 QRQSEREISLLRLRQ
-285 LLDLALDVPV
+285 LLDLRLDTPV

-304 AAVYAAIAPI
+304 AAVYVAIAPM
-314 RILTEG
+314 RTAEVT
-320 DDFESRAPVRA
+320 DPDSRAPVRA

-348 QRLPT
+348 QRLPA

-363 AFPTSGFPGSGDFRE
+363 AYPASGFPGNNDFRE
-378 NWTIGIAAQVPLFTG
+378 NWTVGLFAQVPLFTG

-400 MSARAALDESRARLE
+400 MAARASLDESRARLE
-415 QTRDLAALDVRVQ
+415 QTRELAALDIRVQ

-448 AERAYSIA
+448 AQRAFAIA

-498 ALLQDLPLQ
+498 ALLQELPLQ
-507 LQSAGIQIPVTQPAS
+507 LQSAGIQLPEQQQAPPEAPRSNAQQQVQQAS
-522 PEPPRTNTTQPQGQR
+522 
-537 AAQQQIPGTS
+537 QQQIPGNP

>member
-1 MNRFSISVRCATAT
+1 MTRFLPYPRY
-15 AAALLSLTISSSVAA
+15 AAAAMLIVAAASTAAA
-30 QDRTVPGTADSAGA
+30 QDRTTSMRADSTGA
-44 LILSLTEAVRLAEQK
+44 IALSLTDAVRLAEQK
-59 SHEVRIARAGVTR
+59 SHDVRIARAGVTR
-72 ARGLELQVSSQLL
+72 ARGQELQATSQLL
-85 PQLFGSAG
+85 PQLFGSAA
-93 YTKTLRSQF
+93 YTRTLRSQF
-102 SALES
+102 SALAGG

-119 CEQYLR
+119 CDQYLR
-125 DPAATTAERLAGLE
+125 DPSSTTEQRLAGLE
-139 DAQRCALGSNPFG
+139 DAQRCALGTNPFG
-152 GFGNLGF
+152 GFGDLGF
-159 GAANQYQLGLSLSQ
+159 GAANQYNLGVSLSQ
-173 NIFAGGRIRSQIA
+173 NIFTGGRVRSQIA
-186 AARADRRAA
+186 AARAGRRAA
-195 EVTLASERAEAALTV
+195 EVTLAAERAQAALTV

-258 RVARDNQRPIII
+258 RVARDNQRPVLV
-270 QRQGEREIALLRLRQ
+270 QRQSERDIALLRLRQ
-285 LLDLALDVPV
+285 LLDLPLDAPV

-304 AAVYAAIAPI
+304 AAVYAAIEPI
-314 RILTEG
+314 RLSADT
-320 DDFESRAPVRA
+320 DDIESRAPVRA

-343 RAVRA
+343 RAIRA
-348 QRLPT
+348 QRLPS

-363 AFPTSGFPGSGDFRE
+363 AFPTSGFPGNNDFRE
-378 NWTIGIAAQVPLFTG
+378 NWTVGLGAQVPLFTG

-400 MSARAALDESRARLE
+400 MAARASLDESRARLE
-415 QTRDLAALDVRVQ
+415 QTRDLAALDARVQ

-507 LQSAGIQIPVTQPAS
+507 LQSAGIQVPAQQAPQ
-522 PEPPRTNTTQPQGQR
+522 PEPPRTNTAQPSGQQ
-537 AAQQQIPGTS
+537 AAQQQIPGTT

>member
-1 MNRFSISVRCATAT
+1 MTHFFRPLRRAASAVVI
-15 AAALLSLTISSSVAA
+15 AAAAASTSAA
-30 QDRTVPGTADSAGA
+30 QDRTLPVAADSAGA
-44 LILSLTEAVRLAEQK
+44 IALSLTEAVRLAELK
-59 SHEVRIARAGVTR
+59 SHDVRIARAGVTR
-72 ARGLELQVSSQLL
+72 TRGQELQVSSQLL
-85 PQLFGSAG
+85 PQLFGSAA

-102 SALES
+102 SALAG
-107 PDTST
+107 PDTSP

-125 DPAATTAERLAGLE
+125 DPSSTTEDRLAGLDE
-139 DAQRCALGSNPFG
+139 AQRCALGTNPFG

-159 GAANQYQLGLSLSQ
+159 GAANQYNLGLSLSQ
-173 NIFAGGRIRSQIA
+173 NIFTGGRIRSQIV
-186 AARADRRAA
+186 AARAGRRAA
-195 EVTLASERAEAALTV
+195 EVTLVAERAQAALTV

-218 LSARLAAIAELSLR
+218 LSARLAAIAELSLT
-232 QSDAVVSQVQLARDV
+232 QSDAVVSQVQLSRDV

-258 RVARDNQRPIII
+258 RVARDNQRPVLV
-270 QRQGEREIALLRLRQ
+270 QRQSERDIALLRLRQ
-285 LLDLALDVPV
+285 LLDLPLDAPV
-295 QLVTPVDDT
+295 RLVTPVDDT
-304 AAVYAAIAPI
+304 AAVYAAIEPI
-314 RILTEG
+314 RLSTDTYDI
-320 DDFESRAPVRA
+320 ESRAPVRA

-343 RAVRA
+343 RAIRA
-348 QRLPT
+348 LRLPSI
-353 VSLTSNYGRV
+353 SLTSNYGRV
-363 AFPTSGFPGSGDFRE
+363 AFPTSGFPGSDDFRE
-378 NWTIGIAAQVPLFTG
+378 NWTVGIGAQVPLFTG

-400 MSARAALDESRARLE
+400 MAARASLDESRARLE
-415 QTRDLAALDVRVQ
+415 QTRDLAALDARVQ

-448 AERAYSIA
+448 AERAYGIA

-507 LQSAGIQIPVTQPAS
+507 LQAAGIQVPVQQAPP
-522 PEPPRTNTTQPQGQR
+522 PEPPRGNNTPAGQQS
-537 AAQQQIPGTS
+537 AQQQIPGNT